1 MVRTSVI
8 RMVHEGNSVETPG
21 RTFTIFLIETLKT
34 GVPVEVVR
42 KGRILKIVPEAK
54 PDKLSR
60 LKKRNYIIG
69 DPEDFVHIDW
79 SKEWS
84 ELKK

>member
-1 MVRTSVI
+1 MRVTASRLRADLYNI
-8 RMVHEGNSVETPG
+8 
-21 RTFTIFLIETLKT
+21 LDETLKT

-42 KGRILKIVPEAK
+42 NGRILKIVPEIK

-60 LKKRNYIIG
+60 VKKRDYIVGNSDDI
-69 DPEDFVHIDW
+69 VHMDW

-84 ELKK
+84 ELK